1 VTDRAGAHE
10 ERVLVLAPTPRDAA
24 LCARM
29 FEDAGVMCSC
39 CDDLAMLQAEIKV
52 GAGAIL
58 LPEEAVTRGHTDELV
73 AWLGRQPPWSDLP
86 VLIMA
91 RPGADSGTVAE
102 AMDRFG
108 NVTVLERPIRVTAL
122 VSAARTALRARQRQ
136 YEARRHLAQIERSAL
151 ELIEADHRK
160 DEFLAVLAHELRN
173 PLAPIRNSLSILQL
187 TASGDSQAERI
198 HMIIERQVDHI
209 VRLVDDLMD
218 VSRITRGKITL
229 RKQPI
234 ELGTALRG
242 AMELSRQAIEAAHHE
257 LTLELPSSP
266 LIVEGDAVRLAQV
279 FANLLNNAA
288 KYTADG
294 GRIQVVVGREDD
306 VAVISVRDNGSG
318 ISREMLPH
326 VFELFVQDRQP
337 ANRVPSGL
345 GIGLTLARRLVE
357 LHAGSVVAHSEGPGR
372 GSEFVVRLPLAA
384 ALTAGIGDE
393 RVARG
398 TRLAARRILVV
409 DDNHDAASSLGRLLE
424 VLGADVRVACDGR
437 EALEALDTFR
447 PSVIVLDIGM
457 PGMDGHEV
465 ARRVRQLPGGG
476 NTMLIALTG
485 WGQEEDRRRSQAAGF
500 DHHLVKPADIGALQA
515 LLAALDEAQKDRVGT

>member
-1 VTDRAGAHE
+1 
-10 ERVLVLAPTPRDAA
+10 
-24 LCARM
+24 
-29 FEDAGVMCSC
+29 
-39 CDDLAMLQAEIKV
+39 
-52 GAGAIL
+52 
-58 LPEEAVTRGHTDELV
+58 
-73 AWLGRQPPWSDLP
+73 
-86 VLIMA
+86 
-91 RPGADSGTVAE
+91 
-102 AMDRFG
+102 
-108 NVTVLERPIRVTAL
+108 
-122 VSAARTALRARQRQ
+122 
-136 YEARRHLAQIERSAL
+136 
-151 ELIEADHRK
+151 
-160 DEFLAVLAHELRN
+160 
-173 PLAPIRNSLSILQL
+173 
-187 TASGDSQAERI
+187 
-198 HMIIERQVDHI
+198 
-209 VRLVDDLMD
+209 MD

-279 FANLLNNAA
+279 FADLLNNAA

-337 ANRVPSGL
+337 ANRAPSGL

-357 LHAGSVVAHSEGPGR
+357 MHAGSVVAHSEGPGC

-384 ALTAGIGDE
+384 ALTAGKENE

-398 TRLAARRILVV
+398 TRLADRRILVV
-409 DDNHDAASSLGRLLE
+409 DDNRDAASSLGTLLE
-424 VLGADVRVACDGR
+424 ALGADVRVVCDGQ
-437 EALEALDTFR
+437 EALAALDTFR

-465 ARRVRQLPGGG
+465 ARRVRQRPGGG
-476 NTMLIALTG
+476 NTTLIALTG

-515 LLAALDEAQKDRVGT
+515 LLASLDEAQKDRVGS